1 MVRAAGNAPAC
12 SCSRSRRLT
21 FRLRSGENGRASGDC
36 ALYSGLEDR
45 RVSLNTYARIMESR
59 TGVAPVCAALQAAA

>member
-21 FRLRSGENGRASGDC
+21 FRLRSGETGRASGYR
-36 ALYSGLEDR
+36 ALYSGVEDR
-45 RVSLNTYARIMESR
+45 RVSLNTYARRLESR
-59 TGVAPVCAALQAAA
+59 TGVAPVSMALQAAA